1 MRLLVISDLHL
12 EFAPWRLPDDLPDF
26 DVAVFAGDIDKP
38 LTGSLMWLDY
48 EMKNGPLKGKEV
60 VLVPGNHEF
69 YRENMTRQ
77 LAWGRDRAREIGV
90 HLLAP
95 GCLVLGDVRFVG
107 ATLWTDYALLGDA
120 RAGRQAAGRSMN
132 DHRLIAI
139 DDESG
144 DHIFTTA
151 DAMRLHQ
158 EDLAFLTAR
167 MEEPFDGQTVVITHH
182 APHPG
187 SVQPKYRGSALS
199 PAFASDLTEVI
210 ERYEP
215 ALWIHGHDH
224 GSHDYTVGST
234 RILSNQAGYP
244 TIGEKRENPTFDPR
258 LVVEVP
264 PVPALVP

>member
-26 DVAVFAGDIDKP
+26 DVAIFAGDIDKP

-77 LAWGRDRAREIGV
+77 LAWGRDRDA
-90 HLLAP
+90 
-95 GCLVLGDVRFVG
+95 LVAALGPASRFVG

-132 DHRLIAI
+132 DHRFIAI
-139 DDESG
+139 DDDAC

-151 DAMRLHQ
+151 DAVRLHQ
-158 EDLAFLTAR
+158 EDLAYLTAR
-167 MEEPFDGQTVVITHH
+167 MEEPFDGQTVVVTHH

-187 SVQPKYRGSALS
+187 SVQPQHRGSELS

-224 GSHDYTVGST
+224 GSHDYAVGAT

-244 TIGEKRENPTFDPR
+244 RLGVGRENRAFDPR
-258 LVVEVP
+258 LVVEGP
-264 PVPALVP
+264 RGPGLAP